1 MFTIDLSLKNNP
13 LPLSVQR
20 KTIEAAE
27 SLYREILAAMRA
39 GSSDILELTKKKMPE
54 KKVAV
59 YVNEIIAV
67 QLSQKSGASPTGKAP
82 GFAALVSEA
91 LAE

>member
-20 KTIEAAE
+20 KTIEGAE
-27 SLYREILAAMRA
+27 SLYQEILAALRA
-39 GSSDILELTKKKMPE
+39 GSSEILELTCEKMPD
-54 KKVAV
+54 KKIAV
-59 YVNEIIAV
+59 YINQIIAV
-67 QLSQKSGASPTGKAP
+67 QLSQKSGASPSGKAP

-91 LAE
+91 LSE